1 MNRVRTIDMC
11 RGLLFVMMVNTH
23 ALTLAGVPAAH
34 WLYSDLWL
42 PNGWATMVFVALSGY
57 GVGQIFAP
65 RLPSA
70 ERDRA
75 LRLRG
80 WQILSVMLASNTFF
94 AALRQAMAGQTG
106 VMTEPGWWLGFL
118 TLDTSWTISGV
129 LLPTSLVVLCA
140 PLMLRCIARWPW
152 QVLVGLAGVRL
163 LATLLVMQLERSPQ
177 AGAWSGLSGWAV
189 RFLLLEGFGGFAV
202 LPFVVN
208 GFLGMWLG
216 AMRHRSE
223 RLWQMAL
230 AGLLAA
236 QGAVYLNSWLPYSE
250 AGRMLTLSL
259 GPLGKFAWMYAAAA
273 LLSRPWLAAAAQ
285 PVQQIGRYA
294 LGSFVMHRVFLQG
307 LAAAGLAAG
316 IGGAGPELRYV
327 LLFSGTLLLTWSL
340 CAVRPRLAWID
351 APLRRV
357 AM

>member
-1 MNRVRTIDMC
+1 MHRVRTIDIC

-23 ALTLAGVPAAH
+23 ALTLAGAPAAH
-34 WLYSDLWL
+34 WLHSGLWL
-42 PNGWATMVFVALSGY
+42 PNGWATMVFVVLSGY

-65 RLPSA
+65 RLPA
-70 ERDRA
+70 DVRDRA

-80 WQILSVMLASNTFF
+80 WQILGVMLASNTCF
-94 AALRQAMAGQTG
+94 AVLRQAMAGQAG
-106 VMTEPGWWLGFL
+106 AMAAPGWWLGFF
-118 TLDTSWTISGV
+118 TLETPWTISGV
-129 LLPTSLVVLCA
+129 LLPTALVVLGA
-140 PLMLRCIARWPW
+140 PLMLRAIARRPW
-152 QVLVGLAGVRL
+152 LVLAGLAGARL
-163 LATLLVMQLERSPQ
+163 LASLLLMRLEHTPQ
-177 AGAWSGLSGWAV
+177 ADGWVV

-202 LPFVVN
+202 LPFVLN
-208 GFLGMWLG
+208 GCLGMWLG

-223 RLWQMAL
+223 RLWRTAL

-236 QGAVYLNSWLPYSE
+236 QAAVYLNSWLPYSE